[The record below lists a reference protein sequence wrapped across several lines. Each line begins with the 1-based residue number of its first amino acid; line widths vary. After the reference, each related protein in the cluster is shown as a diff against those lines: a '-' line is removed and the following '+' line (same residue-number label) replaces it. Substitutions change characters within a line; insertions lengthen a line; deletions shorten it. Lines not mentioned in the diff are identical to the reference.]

1 MHCLK
6 ERKKSQIAY
15 LQQCGYK
22 YSAQEFEEQ
31 IYYIYL
37 RKQKQKERELN
48 KKCDNSR
55 VDLLLKRF
63 MKTSSS
69 ITCLAC
75 LSNFTL
81 RNSNVNWHLWQ
92 SN

>member
-6 ERKKSQIAY
+6 EKKKSQIAY

-37 RKQKQKERELN
+37 RKQKQKRKELN
-48 KKCDNSR
+48 KKYDNFR
-55 VDLLLKRF
+55 IDLLLKRF
-63 MKTSSS
+63 MKTGSS
-69 ITCLAC
+69 ITYLAY

-81 RNSNVNWHLWQ
+81 RNSNVN
-92 SN
+92 